1 MLGKNCQMLVISP
14 AQVIPNLN
22 KKLISFGGA
31 AFNMDA
37 EIIDTLLPVPQ
48 RLFVY

>member
-1 MLGKNCQMLVISP
+1 MCELDDDWENFLTNS
-14 AQVIPNLN
+14 NDN
-22 KKLISFGGA
+22 
-31 AFNMDA
+31 FNMDA